1 MNDGEIKLAQGEAQ
15 LNSSQQQ
22 LDSSKEQAKEAANI
36 KNKLTV
42 ANVKALLTAQNFE
55 MRQDISVKGIH
66 SIWYV
71 LEIR

>member
-1 MNDGEIKLAQGEAQ
+1 MQSADVTHQMNDGEIKLAQGETQ

-42 ANVKALLTAQNFE
+42 ANA
-55 MRQDISVKGIH
+55 DID
-66 SIWYV
+66 
-71 LEIR
+71 ERE